1 MKKLSAYIGGLFL
14 VLGVVLCSC
23 SRERDYEL
31 ERTYDDYTGL
41 SFTLND
47 SVMHGCTLNLYTDGT
62 EYAKIEVEGA
72 KVDLSGLLSMIAGMI
87 SIPDTKATPKTSV
100 VSTCVLPGSPKVVID
115 DIILKP
121 SDGNRFSGNG
131 ESDNCTFSYTGTVRE
146 TGIELKLSDVKMKRE
161 LPLPMDKIKVYPVQ
175 NGFINI
181 DWKYMNGDKPVDFH
195 ALLLEEYAKSITKID
210 FEDLKKEGVILP
222 MLGQLLSQQ
231 LHGMTVYKSGDVTLA
246 LADHDTKIGTAQYV
260 ISNESDMRI
269 YLNIPEVV
277 VSLLTRDGA
286 AGGDIEKIIQD
297 LIPILGQYLAK
308 MINEGILIHY
318 SMSLTGMSV
327 TLDSATVVRVM
338 NLLSLALSDEMVIGM
353 IQNLLQERLP
363 QELHPLLPLIMNG
376 IKALPANLE
385 VTEKLD
391 ISFNFSLT
399 PAPDPAPEF

>member
-161 LPLPMDKIKVYPVQ
+161 LPLPVDKIKVYPVQ

-181 DWKYMNGDKPVDFH
+181 DWKYMNGEKPAFPIGD
-195 ALLLEEYAKSITKID
+195 LL
-210 FEDLKKEGVILP
+210 KEGVILP